1 MQSTNNSFHYHSN
14 GERNNYIDIIKG
26 IAIILVVIGHCIQF
40 GSGRAYF
47 DSEAFFNDPL
57 FKFIYSFH
65 MPLFMLVSGYL
76 FANTIKRGTNEI
88 IKRKVGTILLPLISW
103 NTIDLCINLLLGQK
117 YTLSILFLSYFH
129 ALWFL
134 RALFFCCMVV
144 LLMNR
149 VFKDNIYCY
158 LALVAILHLIPNRIL
173 PNIFVFTIVYFI
185 LGYFYCLNIRGRF
198 SSTSTQYVIFTVSCI
213 TFILLLTFFKD
224 TYFIYRSNTCII
236 NGKYSPLT
244 TIYINIYRYLA
255 AATGCITILLALR
268 YLYQKLH
275 FVITRAL
282 TTIGQASLC
291 IYTINSLFNEF
302 ILVYLPF
309 SHINY
314 LITIAETIT
323 IIATSYGIYKLLKS
337 NKINSTIFLG
347 SR

>member
-1 MQSTNNSFHYHSN
+1 MHSRNASIHYFN
-14 GERNNYIDIIKG
+14 KERNIYVDVIKG

-40 GSGRAYF
+40 GSGRACLE
-47 DSEAFFNDPL
+47 SEDFFNDPL

-88 IKRKVGTILLPLISW
+88 IKRKAGTILLPLISW

-149 VFKDNIYCY
+149 VFKDNIFCY

-185 LGYFYCLNIRGRF
+185 LGYFYCSNIRGRF
-198 SSTSTQYVIFTVSCI
+198 SSTSTQYVLFTISCI
-213 TFILLLTFFKD
+213 TF
-224 TYFIYRSNTCII
+224 Y
-236 NGKYSPLT
+236 
-244 TIYINIYRYLA
+244 YLH
-255 AATGCITILLALR
+255 IS
-268 YLYQKLH
+268 K
-275 FVITRAL
+275 TR
-282 TTIGQASLC
+282 I
-291 IYTINSLFNEF
+291 IYTDPTH
-302 ILVYLPF
+302 V
-309 SHINY
+309 
-314 LITIAETIT
+314 
-323 IIATSYGIYKLLKS
+323 
-337 NKINSTIFLG
+337 
-347 SR
+347 

>member
-40 GSGRAYF
+40 GSGRSYL
-47 DSEAFFNDPL
+47 DSEVFFNNPL

-76 FANTIKRGTNEI
+76 FANTIKRGTNAI
-88 IKRKVGTILLPLISW
+88 IKRKAVTILLPLISW
-103 NTIDLCINLLLGQK
+103 HTVALFINLLLGQN

-149 VFKDNIYCY
+149 VFRDNIYSY
-158 LALVAILHLIPNRIL
+158 LALIIILHFIPNRIL
-173 PNIFVFTIVYFI
+173 PNIFVFTIIFFI
-185 LGYFYCLNIRGRF
+185 LGYLYCLNNRGR
-198 SSTSTQYVIFTVSCI
+198 SISTNHRIVLFTVSCV

-244 TIYINIYRYLA
+244 TIYINIYRYLTA
-255 AATGCITILLALR
+255 TTGCITIILAIH

-275 FVITRAL
+275 HVIISAL
-282 TTIGQASLC
+282 TVIGQASLC
-291 IYTINSLFNEF
+291 IYIINSLFNEF

-314 LITIAETIT
+314 FITIAEAS
-323 IIATSYGIYKLLKS
+323 IIILVSYGIYVLLKLH
-337 NKINSTIFLG
+337 KISKYFFLG
-347 SR
+347 GR

>member
-40 GSGRAYF
+40 GSGRSYL
-47 DSEAFFNDPL
+47 DSEVFFNDPL

-76 FANTIKRGTNEI
+76 FANTIKRDTNEI
-88 IKRKVGTILLPLISW
+88 IKRKAGTILLPLISW

-144 LLMNR
+144 LMMNR
-149 VFKDNIYCY
+149 VFKDNSYCY

-185 LGYFYCLNIRGRF
+185 LGYFYCSNIRGRF
-198 SSTSTQYVIFTVSCI
+198 SSTGTQYVLFTISCI

-224 TYFIYRSNTCII
+224 TYYIYRSNTCII
-236 NGKYSPLT
+236 NEKYPPLT
-244 TIYINIYRYLA
+244 TIYINIYRYLT

-268 YLYQKLH
+268 YLYHKLH
-275 FVITRAL
+275 FVIIRAL

-291 IYTINSLFNEF
+291 IYIINSLFNEF

-314 LITIAETIT
+314 LTTIAEAS
-323 IIATSYGIYKLLKS
+323 IIILVSYRIYVLLKS
-337 NKINSTIFLG
+337 YKISKYFFLG
-347 SR
+347 GR

>member
-1 MQSTNNSFHYHSN
+1 MHSRNASIHYFN
-14 GERNNYIDIIKG
+14 KERNIYVDVIKG

-40 GSGRAYF
+40 GSGRACLE
-47 DSEAFFNDPL
+47 SEDFFNDPL

-65 MPLFMLVSGYL
+65 MPLFMLISGYL

-88 IKRKVGTILLPLISW
+88 IKRKAGTILLPLISW

-144 LLMNR
+144 LMMNR
-149 VFKDNIYCY
+149 VFKDNSYCY

-185 LGYFYCLNIRGRF
+185 LGYFYCSNIRGRF
-198 SSTSTQYVIFTVSCI
+198 SSTSTQYVLFTISCI
-213 TFILLLTFFKD
+213 TFILLLTYFKD
-224 TYFIYRSNTCII
+224 TYYIYRSNTCII
-236 NGKYSPLT
+236 NWKYSPLT
-244 TIYINIYRYLA
+244 TIYINLYRYLT
-255 AATGCITILLALR
+255 AATGCITIILMIR

-275 FVITRAL
+275 NVIIRTL

-291 IYTINSLFNEF
+291 IYIINSLFNEF

-314 LITIAETIT
+314 LTTIAEAS
-323 IIATSYGIYKLLKS
+323 IIILVSYGIYVLLKS
-337 NKINSTIFLG
+337 HKISKYFFLG
-347 SR
+347 GR

>member
-1 MQSTNNSFHYHSN
+1 MQYKNNSFHHTNN

-76 FANTIKRGTNEI
+76 FANTIKRTTNVI
-88 IKRKVGTILLPLISW
+88 IKKKIATILLPLISW
-103 NTIDLCINLLLGQK
+103 HTVALCINLLLGQK
-117 YTLSILFLSYFH
+117 YTPSILFLSYFH

-149 VFKDNIYCY
+149 VFKDNIYSY
-158 LALVAILHLIPNRIL
+158 LALTIILHFIPNRIL
-173 PNIFVFTIVYFI
+173 PNIFVFTIIFFI
-185 LGYFYCLNIRGRF
+185 LGYLYCLNNRGR
-198 SSTSTQYVIFTVSCI
+198 SISTNHRIVLFTVSCV
-213 TFILLLTFFKD
+213 TFILLLMLFKY
-224 TYFIYRSNTCII
+224 TYFVYLSNTCII
-236 NGKYSPLT
+236 NSKYPPLSM
-244 TIYINIYRYLA
+244 IYINFYRYLTA
-255 AATGCITILLALR
+255 TTGCITILLTIH

-275 FVITRAL
+275 LICIKVL
-282 TTIGQASLC
+282 TKIGQASLC
-291 IYTINSLFNEF
+291 IYIINSLFNEF
-302 ILVYLPF
+302 ILVYLSF

-314 LITIAETIT
+314 LITIAEAS
-323 IIATSYGIYKLLKS
+323 IIIFASYGLYILLKS
-337 NKINSTIFLG
+337 YKISNYFFLG
-347 SR
+347 GR

>member
-1 MQSTNNSFHYHSN
+1 MHSRNASIHYFN
-14 GERNNYIDIIKG
+14 KERNIYVDVIKG

-40 GSGRAYF
+40 GSGRACLE
-47 DSEAFFNDPL
+47 SEDFFNDPL
-57 FKFIYSFH
+57 FMFIYSFH

-88 IKRKVGTILLPLISW
+88 IKREAGTILLPLISW

-149 VFKDNIYCY
+149 VFKDNISCY

-173 PNIFVFTIVYFI
+173 PNIFVFTIIFFI
-185 LGYFYCLNIRGRF
+185 LSYLYCLNNRGQ
-198 SSTSTQYVIFTVSCI
+198 SISTNHRIVLFTVSCV

-244 TIYINIYRYLA
+244 TIYINIYRYLT
-255 AATGCITILLALR
+255 ATTCCITIILAIH

-275 FVITRAL
+275 HVIISAL
-282 TTIGQASLC
+282 TVIGQASLC
-291 IYTINSLFNEF
+291 IYIINSLFNEF

-323 IIATSYGIYKLLKS
+323 TIATSYGIYKLLKL
-337 NKINSTIFLG
+337 NTINSTIFLG
-347 SR
+347 GR